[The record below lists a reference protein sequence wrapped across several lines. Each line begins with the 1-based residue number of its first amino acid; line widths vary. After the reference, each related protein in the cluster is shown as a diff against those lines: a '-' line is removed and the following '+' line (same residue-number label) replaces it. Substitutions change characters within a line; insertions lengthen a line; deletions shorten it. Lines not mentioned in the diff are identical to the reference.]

1 MNPADHITITKGGVD
16 QNPSFRL
23 PAGRT
28 GTPSAASSASGL
40 VVEDNGGGP
49 AAGHLQAPVAVHPN
63 LTARAI
69 EDNALG
75 GTQQMPRAE
84 IARTPVN
91 KQVNEWLD
99 AAMGATPTPPVP
111 VPITTPPAVVTPPQ
125 TPALPASAV
134 AAASNASV
142 ALPPTSVAARANAPL
157 QRTEADVFWEEI
169 QAEIVRL
176 QYATGQI
183 VLDDPSKCDPAN
195 AVHVAIW
202 NMRYNTGLI
211 QMDGN
216 VLCLYEAALSSHQAW
231 VAGIEN
237 WWTARYDFLG
247 PELSKILRQR
257 RGKYN
262 GATEKAKEDAVCD
275 NEPDVERLRHEW
287 VKAKAIATYLKGFGD
302 RFAQLEN
309 GIKRAVNQAQE
320 RERREG
326 RGSRQTA

>member
-1 MNPADHITITKGGVD
+1 
-16 QNPSFRL
+16 
-23 PAGRT
+23 
-28 GTPSAASSASGL
+28 
-40 VVEDNGGGP
+40 
-49 AAGHLQAPVAVHPN
+49 
-63 LTARAI
+63 
-69 EDNALG
+69 
-75 GTQQMPRAE
+75 
-84 IARTPVN
+84 
-91 KQVNEWLD
+91 
-99 AAMGATPTPPVP
+99 
-111 VPITTPPAVVTPPQ
+111 
-125 TPALPASAV
+125 
-134 AAASNASV
+134 
-142 ALPPTSVAARANAPL
+142 L